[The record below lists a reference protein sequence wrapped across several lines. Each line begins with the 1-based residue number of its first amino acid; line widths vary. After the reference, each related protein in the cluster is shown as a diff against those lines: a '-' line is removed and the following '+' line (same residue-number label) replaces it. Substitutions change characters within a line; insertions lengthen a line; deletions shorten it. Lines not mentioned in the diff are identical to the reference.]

1 MDASGPSTGHH
12 NSGARFRLRC
22 WGARGSIPSPGPKTI
37 RYGGHTT
44 CVEVRTHDDDL
55 IVLDAGTGLRAL
67 GQSLG
72 TPVTPVRPAA
82 PVQRSAVDANDAGV
96 SAVPVTGEA
105 PHHDQQTPPPAHLFL
120 THHHSDHVIGLP
132 HFAPLFD
139 QQSVLYLTGGAAD
152 VSETRAVLDT
162 LLSPPLFP
170 PLPALSERLVLS
182 AFSNGSPVEVGAR
195 YTVHRFPARHPG
207 GAAIFRLD
215 DSKGPAIGFAPDNEL
230 SYADRDPD
238 VVAWRRGLTLA
249 LHGVPILLHD
259 AMYTDSELTAH
270 RGWGHSSALEAT
282 RFAMECVAGML
293 VLFHHH
299 PDRSDDAID
308 AIVQECRQ
316 LVSLS
321 GSSLRVLA
329 AWEGLTL
336 TV

>member
-1 MDASGPSTGHH
+1 MGASGPSST
-12 NSGARFRLRC
+12 NNNPGARFRLRC
-22 WGARGSIPSPGPKTI
+22 WGARGTIPSPGPKTV
-37 RYGGHTT
+37 RYGGHTS
-44 CVEVRTHDDDL
+44 CVEVRTRDDDL

-67 GQSLG
+67 GLHLADPLALVTTNG
-72 TPVTPVRPAA
+72 TG
-82 PVQRSAVDANDAGV
+82 DA
-96 SAVPVTGEA
+96 
-105 PHHDQQTPPPAHLFL
+105 PPPAHLFL

-139 QQSVLYLTGGAAD
+139 QQRVLHLTGGAAE
-152 VSETRAVLDT
+152 VRETRAVLDT

-182 AFSNGSPVEVGAR
+182 SFHNGAPIDVGMR
-195 YTVHRFPARHPG
+195 YTMHRFPARHPG

-215 DSKGPAIGFAPDNEL
+215 DGKGPAIAFAPDNEL
-230 SYADRDPD
+230 DYANLDAD
-238 VVAWRRGLTLA
+238 VIAWRRGLTLA

-259 AMYTDSELTAH
+259 AMYTDPELSGH

-299 PDRSDDAID
+299 PDRSDDALD
-308 AIVQECRQ
+308 AMVQECRQ

>member
-1 MDASGPSTGHH
+1 MGASRTSVTAQHT
-12 NSGARFRLRC
+12 GARFRLRC
-22 WGARGSIPSPGPKTI
+22 WGARGTIPSPGPKTV

-44 CVEVRTHDDDL
+44 CVEVRTRDDDL

-67 GQSLG
+67 GLHLREPSGLVHG
-72 TPVTPVRPAA
+72 AA
-82 PVQRSAVDANDAGV
+82 AGRN
-96 SAVPVTGEA
+96 VPVITGA
-105 PHHDQQTPPPAHLFL
+105 RADAADPDQPPPPAHLFL
-120 THHHSDHVIGLP
+120 THHHSDHVMGLP

-139 QQSVLYLTGGAAD
+139 QQRVLHLTGGSMD
-152 VSETRAVLDT
+152 IHETRAVLHT

-182 AFSNGSPVEVGAR
+182 AFDHSSPMDVGR
-195 YTVHRFPARHPG
+195 QYVVHRFPARHPG

-215 DSKGPAIGFAPDNEL
+215 DAKGPAIGFAPDNEL
-230 SYADRDPD
+230 DYANRDDD
-238 VVAWRRGLTLA
+238 VIAWRRGLTLA

-259 AMYTDSELTAH
+259 AMYTDTELSTH
-270 RGWGHSSALEAT
+270 CGWGHSSALEAT

-299 PDRSDDAID
+299 PDRSDDALD
-308 AIVQECRQ
+308 AMVQECRE